1 MADVGRTAAP
11 RMLRLVAAGGPNAFD
26 GEIRFHKRLTVLADA
41 RSGLADWVV
50 SLLGLQ
56 APPDTLLEIDN
67 VPARTCDVSRALR
80 ALPRSEPLRVDMLRA
95 LAAGLSIGRNDGRR
109 TAAQIAEE
117 LARWERVLGEAK
129 VRLVRSHEAAP
140 RVDAVD
146 LAEASRLRN
155 EWRYSVHVDRWEQRR
170 RSRREA
176 SSKRAQFDDFLAHFG
191 ASSYEDL
198 SMVGTGFGDTTFDV
212 AIREAATVVSMAEQ
226 RCHKLRME
234 LEAARRHEGLSV
246 DEREALMREELR
258 RVNLGK
264 LDAEKIDRLLGRAL
278 AEFDDTAYVRPLVID
293 GVLDG
298 VHREARKRAFD
309 RLVMHARRRQ
319 IVLITALDEVA
330 RWAAN
335 APNSDVGLRLDFARL
350 SHSD

>member
-1 MADVGRTAAP
+1 
-11 RMLRLVAAGGPNAFD
+11 
-26 GEIRFHKRLTVLADA
+26 
-41 RSGLADWVV
+41 
-50 SLLGLQ
+50 
-56 APPDTLLEIDN
+56 
-67 VPARTCDVSRALR
+67 
-80 ALPRSEPLRVDMLRA
+80 
-95 LAAGLSIGRNDGRR
+95 
-109 TAAQIAEE
+109 
-117 LARWERVLGEAK
+117 
-129 VRLVRSHEAAP
+129 
-140 RVDAVD
+140 
-146 LAEASRLRN
+146 
-155 EWRYSVHVDRWEQRR
+155 
-170 RSRREA
+170 
-176 SSKRAQFDDFLAHFG
+176 
-191 ASSYEDL
+191 
-198 SMVGTGFGDTTFDV
+198 MVGTGFGDTTYDV

-246 DEREALMREELR
+246 DERKALMHEELR

-298 VHREARKRAFD
+298 VHTDARKRAFD
-309 RLVMHARRRQ
+309 RLVTHARRRQ

-335 APNSDVGLRLDFARL
+335 APTSDVGLRLDFARL